1 MPCKSG
7 ISSGARDPQARLRG
21 CLTGKVACAPG
32 ALREG
37 GREGRGECRAW
48 PAAEPRA
55 HDACAG
61 RQRNHGLG
69 WRLPAGERKPRTAR
83 ARRKSG
89 RRRARAPVKEKH
101 KKKLLQALL
110 IGLGQR
116 FPKSPA
122 RVLMVSHTE
131 DGLASVGVGDSILKI

>member
-1 MPCKSG
+1 M
-7 ISSGARDPQARLRG
+7 
-21 CLTGKVACAPG
+21 
-32 ALREG
+32 
-37 GREGRGECRAW
+37 
-48 PAAEPRA
+48 
-55 HDACAG
+55 
-61 RQRNHGLG
+61 
-69 WRLPAGERKPRTAR
+69 
-83 ARRKSG
+83 
-89 RRRARAPVKEKH
+89 KEKH